1 MCRQILRSEELSK
14 NKEIFFTSTPSRII
28 HETALACPESE
39 ALGDNGKY
47 YTYAQVEQYSNLIAE
62 KLIREGV
69 GREEIVCVYT
79 GRNACAVFALLGI
92 WKAGGAY
99 LYIDNTYPV
108 QRQDWIKRKC
118 DVKRTLTLDWVAET
132 IRDGGNREVPYQDL
146 SRPEDMA
153 VIIFTSGTTSAPK
166 GVVVEHRNIAASIS
180 NFDRQKITSE
190 SRVSAFAG
198 FGFIAAIFDTA
209 STLAAGAYMDIIPE
223 DTRRKIDRIVE
234 YWNRERIT
242 HSFLPPH
249 MALKLMDVEDSRV
262 PLKLLLVSSE
272 PVRNMRKKPYTILN
286 VYASTETCSQC
297 TVYEITDTRH
307 EYPIGTVGPNTRSYV
322 VGEDGQP
329 VKQGEVGE
337 LWIAGPQITRGYWK
351 LPEETAASYIK
362 NPFTD
367 DPKYAHLFKTK
378 DRVKE
383 LPDGNLF
390 FVGRMGHM
398 YKIRGFRVEG
408 GEVESA
414 MLACEN
420 IKEVVVKAFED
431 KGGTNILCA
440 FILADEKL
448 DPKKIKEKLRDYLPG
463 YMIPTA
469 ILQLDEMPHNP
480 NGKADRLALQPPP
493 ELDDHKL
500 LAKLY

>member
-1 MCRQILRSEELSK
+1 MTTISAALQEVQCRHRLR
-14 NKEIFFTSTPSRII
+14 
-28 HETALACPESE
+28 
-39 ALGDNGKY
+39 
-47 YTYAQVEQYSNLIAE
+47 
-62 KLIREGV
+62 
-69 GREEIVCVYT
+69 
-79 GRNACAVFALLGI
+79 LLQQQ
-92 WKAGGAY
+92 KVPFVRR
-99 LYIDNTYPV
+99 LPRLRLLPV
-108 QRQDWIKRKC
+108 RLLRWLR
-118 DVKRTLTLDWVAET
+118 
-132 IRDGGNREVPYQDL
+132 
-146 SRPEDMA
+146 
-153 VIIFTSGTTSAPK
+153 
-166 GVVVEHRNIAASIS
+166 
-180 NFDRQKITSE
+180 
-190 SRVSAFAG
+190 
-198 FGFIAAIFDTA
+198 
-209 STLAAGAYMDIIPE
+209 
-223 DTRRKIDRIVE
+223 
-234 YWNRERIT
+234 
-242 HSFLPPH
+242 
-249 MALKLMDVEDSRV
+249 
-262 PLKLLLVSSE
+262 LLLVSSE
-272 PVRNMRKKPYTILN
+272 PVRNLKKKPYTILN

-329 VKQGEVGE
+329 VKQGETGE

-378 DRVKE
+378 DRVRE

-414 MLACEN
+414 MLACGN

-440 FILADEKL
+440 FIVADEKL
-448 DPKKIKEKLRDYLPG
+448 DPKIIKEKLRDYLPG

-469 ILQLDEMPHNP
+469 ILQLEEMPHNP
-480 NGKADRLALQPPP
+480 NGKADRKALQPPP

-500 LAKLY
+500 LEKLY